1 MVSGVSTTDGSV
13 DSAAVLEAKVQR
25 ILIWTGPLMLALWL
39 ASFIAAGYL
48 PPHRPSATSQQI
60 TDLYNANPTM
70 IKAMM
75 VITMA
80 ASALL
85 VPWCIAIAGQIR
97 RIPGAKALATTQM
110 ISCSLLSLEFIYPV
124 GIWMATAFRSD
135 DRPIDITRALND
147 LGWVLFVLVI
157 WSVWVQMLAIAAAVL
172 MDHRPEPI
180 LPRWVGYLSLWVAVI
195 IIPAGLILFFKT
207 GPWAWNGLVGFW
219 IPFFALVTWILAM
232 TWTVHVA
239 ISKQIAEGTG
249 PE

>member
-1 MVSGVSTTDGSV
+1 MVSTVSTADGAV

-25 ILIWTGPLMLALWL
+25 VLIWTGPLMLILWL
-39 ASFIAAGYL
+39 VSFSLAGFL
-48 PPHRPSATSQQI
+48 PPHKPSASADQI
-60 TDLYNANPTM
+60 MDLYNAHPTM
-70 IKAMM
+70 IRVMM

-85 VPWCIAIAGQIR
+85 VPWCIAIAGQVR
-97 RIPGAKALATTQM
+97 RIPGGKALATTQM

-135 DRPIDITRALND
+135 DRPADVTRALND
-147 LGWVLFVLVI
+147 VGWILFVLVI
-157 WSVWVQMLAIAAAVL
+157 WSVWIQMLAIAAAVL
-172 MDHRPEPI
+172 IDNRPEPI

-195 IIPAGLILFFKT
+195 IIPAGLVLFFKT

-219 IPFFALVTWILAM
+219 IPLCALVIWILAM
-232 TWTVHVA
+232 TWTVHQA
-239 ISKQIAEGTG
+239 ITKQIAEGNG